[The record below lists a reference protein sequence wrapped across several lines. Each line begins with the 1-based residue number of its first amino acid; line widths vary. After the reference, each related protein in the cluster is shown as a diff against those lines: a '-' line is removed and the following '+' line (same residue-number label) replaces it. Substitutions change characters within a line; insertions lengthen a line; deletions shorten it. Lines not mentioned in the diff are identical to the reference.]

1 MALKK
6 CKDCGAEIS
15 KSAKV
20 CPQCGKSQRMPVWL
34 RAILIIFLLMI
45 MVAAAASNNSD
56 NTSTVNSNNVFE
68 SKSQSGVATLEIFNQ
83 VEIGMSYEEVVQ
95 LVGAEGTLSTES
107 GYANQT
113 MKVYYWYS
121 SNGISNMTISFMN
134 GKVSAKNQIGLD

>member
-15 KSAKV
+15 KSAKT

-34 RAILIIFLLMI
+34 RAILVIFLLMI
-45 MVAAAASNNSD
+45 MVAAAAGGSNTTNTSNT
-56 NTSTVNSNNVFE
+56 NTSTT
-68 SKSQSGVATLEIFNQ
+68 SGVATLDIFNQ
-83 VEIGMSYEEVVQ
+83 IEIGMSYEEIVQ

-107 GYANQT
+107 GYSNQT

-134 GKVSAKNQIGLD
+134 GKVSAKSQIGLD